1 MAANSLSPVRVAV
14 IDAIRKGNHTVNA
27 LAALLGVSDNAVRL
41 QLGAL
46 ERDGLIRRRGVV
58 HSGQAGQPAVE
69 YDLTESG
76 ETALS
81 KAYQPALIA
90 LVSALGA
97 RLPNRALRALFEDAG
112 RRMGVETRI
121 GPHVSLSARA
131 HACGALIE
139 SLGGSATVSVNR
151 NHASVRGTSC
161 PLAAAV
167 RAEPGT
173 CFIVEALLERH
184 AGVKAVQRCEHGP
197 QPRCH
202 FEIKQV

>member
-1 MAANSLSPVRVAV
+1 MASTLSPVRVAV
-14 IDAIRKGNHTVNA
+14 IDGIRKGHQTVNA

-41 QLGAL
+41 QLAAL
-46 ERDGLIRRRGVV
+46 ERDGLLLRRGVL

-69 YDLTESG
+69 YELTQTG

-81 KAYQPALIA
+81 KAYEPTLVA

-97 RLPNRALRALFEDAG
+97 RLPARTLRAVMEDAG
-112 RRMGVETRI
+112 RRMERDVRMGAA
-121 GPHVSLSARA
+121 SLAARA
-131 HACGALIE
+131 QACGALLE
-139 SLGGSATVSVNR
+139 SLGGSAKVTVNR
-151 NHASVRGTSC
+151 NKATVQGTSC

-173 CFIVEALLERH
+173 CFIVESLIERH

-197 QPRCH
+197 QPRCC
-202 FEIKQV
+202 FELTQR

>member
-1 MAANSLSPVRVAV
+1 MPSLLSPVRLAV
-14 IDAIRKGNHTVNA
+14 IDAIRKGHHTVNA

-41 QLGAL
+41 QLSAL
-46 ERDGLIRRRGVV
+46 ERDGLLRRRGVL
-58 HSGQAGQPAVE
+58 HSGQVGQPAVE
-69 YDLTESG
+69 YELTEAG

-81 KAYQPALIA
+81 KAYQPTLIA

-97 RLPNRALRALFEDAG
+97 RLPSRTLRAIFDEVG
-112 RRMGVETRI
+112 RRMAGDTK
-121 GPHVSLSARA
+121 VSPTASLGARA

-139 SLGGSATVSVNR
+139 SLGGSVTVTVNR
-151 NHASVRGTSC
+151 NHATVRGTSC

-173 CFIVEALLERH
+173 CFIVESLLERH

-202 FEIKQV
+202 FELKQS